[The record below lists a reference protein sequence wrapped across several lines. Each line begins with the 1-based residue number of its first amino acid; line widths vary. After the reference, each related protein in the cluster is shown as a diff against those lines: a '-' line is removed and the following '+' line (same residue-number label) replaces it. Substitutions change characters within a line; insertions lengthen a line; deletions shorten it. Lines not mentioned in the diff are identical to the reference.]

1 LITAAPMHSVYA
13 DTMTQA
19 PYPQRRP
26 QPPPPA
32 GRPFETYETRRDVE
46 AALAAR
52 QELGP
57 EYSDHIAAG
66 LADRVEQLAAIRTAE
81 LRFEA
86 EREGKGSTLER
97 GAQTQRFVTALASIV
112 AGIPISIVGMQEGS
126 LTGTAICWAG
136 IVGVNMAQAL
146 ATRRRK

>member
-1 LITAAPMHSVYA
+1 
-13 DTMTQA
+13 MTQA

-26 QPPPPA
+26 QPPPSA
-32 GRPFETYETRRDVE
+32 ARPFETYETRRDVE

-66 LADRVEQLAAIRTAE
+66 LADRVEQLAAMRTAE

-86 EREGKGSTLER
+86 VRERKGSSLER
-97 GAQTQRFVTALASIV
+97 AAQTQRFVTALASIV
-112 AGIPISIVGMQEGS
+112 AGIPISVIGIHDGALIE
-126 LTGTAICWAG
+126 TTICWAG

-146 ATRRRK
+146 ASRRRK